1 MMIAAIGYDSIIAP
15 VCDEQGAVDRK
26 SALVGRRFA
35 VVSFDWN
42 RSVRI
47 LPLMNAP
54 KRTVLFDL
62 HQKLGARMTVF
73 GGFEMPVSY
82 SGIIEEHLAVRN
94 SAGIF
99 DLSHM
104 GEFEISGP
112 HALETLEH
120 AFTNSA
126 ARLKDGQA
134 QYTIMCAEDGGTLD
148 DLIVYRLGA
157 ERFMLC
163 VNASNIDADR
173 EWIVE
178 LNGGRAKF
186 EDVSDATALIAVQGP
201 VAVAILAIL
210 ADFPIADVP
219 RFGIASGQV
228 AGITCMAA
236 RTGYTGEDGFEL
248 FTENAG
254 ARELFEAI
262 LDASAAANAKPVGL
276 GARDTLRLEAGLP
289 LYGHELDRNS
299 SPLEAGL
306 GIFVKLGRDFVGS
319 AALAAQRDMGL
330 KKKLIGLQTDD
341 GRMVARQG
349 YRVFRGGDDIGVVT
363 SGTFAPSIQRPI
375 AMAYLNVAGR
385 TPPVVGDSLEVEI
398 RGRKTGAT
406 VVSRPFYRPQQPTAA
421 SSARL

>member
-1 MMIAAIGYDSIIAP
+1 M
-15 VCDEQGAVDRK
+15 
-26 SALVGRRFA
+26 
-35 VVSFDWN
+35 
-42 RSVRI
+42 
-47 LPLMNAP
+47 MNAP

-62 HQKLGARMTVF
+62 HQRLGARMTVF

-112 HALETLEH
+112 HALATLER

-126 ARLKDGQA
+126 ARLKQGHA

-148 DLIVYRLGA
+148 DLIVYRLGP
-157 ERFMLC
+157 ERYMLC
-163 VNASNIDADR
+163 VNASNIETDR
-173 EWIVE
+173 EWIAE

-201 VAVAILAIL
+201 VAVAILATL

-219 RFGIASGQV
+219 RFGVADGRV
-228 AGITCMAA
+228 AGITCLAA

-248 FTENAG
+248 FVDNAG
-254 ARELFEAI
+254 ARQLFEAI
-262 LDASAAANAKPVGL
+262 LDAGASADAKPVGL

-306 GIFVKLGRDFVGS
+306 ATFVKLGRPFIGA
-319 AALAAQRDMGL
+319 AALAAQRERGL
-330 KKKLIGLQTDD
+330 KKTLVGLQTDD

-349 YRVFRGGDDIGVVT
+349 YRVFRDGDEAGMVT

-375 AMAYLNVAGR
+375 AMAYLALAG
-385 TPPVVGDSLEVEI
+385 TENPPAVGESIGVEI
-398 RGRKTGAT
+398 RDRKTRAT
-406 VVSRPFYRPQQPTAA
+406 IVRRPFYRHGDESPAA
-421 SSARL
+421 STAHV

>member
-1 MMIAAIGYDSIIAP
+1 
-15 VCDEQGAVDRK
+15 
-26 SALVGRRFA
+26 
-35 VVSFDWN
+35 
-42 RSVRI
+42 
-47 LPLMNAP
+47 MNAP

-62 HQKLGARMTVF
+62 HQRLGARMTVF

-112 HALETLEH
+112 HALGTIER

-126 ARLKDGQA
+126 ARLKQGHA
-134 QYTIMCAEDGGTLD
+134 QYTIMCAEDGGTID
-148 DLIVYRLGA
+148 DLIVYRLGP
-157 ERFMLC
+157 ERYMLC
-163 VNASNIDADR
+163 VNASNLDADR
-173 EWIVE
+173 EWIAE

-186 EDVSDATALIAVQGP
+186 EDVSDATALVAVQGP
-201 VAVAILAIL
+201 RTVAILAAL
-210 ADFPIADVP
+210 ADFPIANVA
-219 RFGIASGQV
+219 RFGVAGGRV
-228 AGITCMAA
+228 AGITCIAA

-248 FTENAG
+248 FVDNAG
-254 ARELFEAI
+254 ARRLFEAI
-262 LDASAAANAKPVGL
+262 LEAGAAVDAKPVGL

-306 GIFVKLGRDFVGS
+306 AAFVKLGRPFIGA
-319 AALAAQRDMGL
+319 AALTAQRDRGL
-330 KKKLIGLQTDD
+330 KKTLVGLQTDD

-349 YRVFRGGDDIGVVT
+349 YRVFRNGDEAGVVT

-375 AMAYLNVAGR
+375 AMAYLAAAGAKNM
-385 TPPVVGDSLEVEI
+385 PAVGESLQVEI
-398 RGRKTGAT
+398 RERKTRAT
-406 VVSRPFYRPQQPTAA
+406 IVPRPFYRRDERRAA
-421 SSARL
+421 STPSV

>member
-1 MMIAAIGYDSIIAP
+1 
-15 VCDEQGAVDRK
+15 
-26 SALVGRRFA
+26 
-35 VVSFDWN
+35 
-42 RSVRI
+42 
-47 LPLMNAP
+47 MNAP

-62 HQKLGARMTVF
+62 HQRLGARMTVF

-112 HALETLEH
+112 RALATIER

-126 ARLKDGQA
+126 ARLKQGHA
-134 QYTIMCAEDGGTLD
+134 QYTIMCAEDGGIID
-148 DLIVYRLGA
+148 DLIVYRLGT
-157 ERFMLC
+157 ESYLLC
-163 VNASNIDADR
+163 VNASNIDTDR
-173 EWIVE
+173 EWIAE

-186 EDVSDATALIAVQGP
+186 EDVSDATALVAVQGP
-201 VAVAILAIL
+201 QTVAILAPL
-210 ADFPIADVP
+210 ADFPIANIA
-219 RFGIASGQV
+219 RFGVAGGLI
-228 AGITCMAA
+228 AGITCLAA

-248 FTENAG
+248 FVENAG
-254 ARELFEAI
+254 ARQLFEAI
-262 LDASAAANAKPVGL
+262 LDAGAGVDAKPVGL

-306 GIFVKLGRDFVGS
+306 AAFVKLGRPFIGA
-319 AALAAQRDMGL
+319 AALTAQRDRGL
-330 KKKLIGLQTDD
+330 KKTLVGLQTDD

-349 YRVFRGGDDIGVVT
+349 YRVFRNGEAAGVVT

-375 AMAYLNVAGR
+375 AMAYLAATGAKNMPA
-385 TPPVVGDSLEVEI
+385 VGESLEVEI
-398 RGRKTGAT
+398 RERKIGAT
-406 VVSRPFYRPQQPTAA
+406 IVPRPFYRRDDPPAA
-421 SSARL
+421 STASL

>member
-1 MMIAAIGYDSIIAP
+1 VRLLEDHGHLS
-15 VCDEQGAVDRK
+15 
-26 SALVGRRFA
+26 
-35 VVSFDWN
+35 
-42 RSVRI
+42 RSPETG
-47 LPLMNAP
+47 LLEFFLLMNAP

-94 SAGIF
+94 SAGVF

-112 HALETLEH
+112 HALETLER

-126 ARLKDGQA
+126 ARLKPGQA
-134 QYTIMCAEDGGTLD
+134 QYTIMCAEDGGTID
-148 DLIVYRLGA
+148 DLIVYRLGP
-157 ERFMLC
+157 ERYMLC

-186 EDVSDATALIAVQGP
+186 ADVSDATALIAVQGP
-201 VAVAILAIL
+201 VAVAILATL
-210 ADFPIADVP
+210 AEFPIADVP
-219 RFGIASGQV
+219 RFGVAEGTV
-228 AGITCMAA
+228 AGITCLAA

-248 FTENAG
+248 FVDNAG
-254 ARELFEAI
+254 ARQLFEAI
-262 LDASAAANAKPVGL
+262 LDAGAAADAKPVGL

-306 GIFVKLGRDFVGS
+306 GVFVKLGRPFVGEQRLS
-319 AALAAQRDMGL
+319 EQRDHGL
-330 KKKLIGLQTDD
+330 KKTLVGLQTDD

-349 YRVFRGGDDIGVVT
+349 YRVFRNGGDAGVVT

-375 AMAYLNVAGR
+375 AMAYLAVEGAEKR
-385 TPPVVGDSLEVEI
+385 PAVGDSLEVEI
-398 RGRKTGAT
+398 RDRKTRAT
-406 VVSRPFYRPQQPTAA
+406 IVRRPFYRRDEGHAA
-421 SSARL
+421 STASV

>member
-1 MMIAAIGYDSIIAP
+1 
-15 VCDEQGAVDRK
+15 
-26 SALVGRRFA
+26 
-35 VVSFDWN
+35 
-42 RSVRI
+42 
-47 LPLMNAP
+47 MNAP

-104 GEFEISGP
+104 GEFELSGP
-112 HALETLEH
+112 HALATLER

-126 ARLKDGQA
+126 SRLKLGQA
-134 QYTIMCAEDGGTLD
+134 QYTIMCAEDGGTID
-148 DLIVYRLGA
+148 DLIVYRLEP
-157 ERFMLC
+157 ERYMLC
-163 VNASNIDADR
+163 VNASNIEADR
-173 EWIVE
+173 EWLVE

-201 VAVAILAIL
+201 VAVAILATL

-219 RFGIASGQV
+219 RYGICGGEV
-228 AGITCMAA
+228 AGIACLAA

-248 FTENAG
+248 FVDNDG

-262 LDASAAANAKPVGL
+262 LEMGAAANAKPVGL

-289 LYGHELDRNS
+289 LYGHELDRNT

-306 GIFVKLGRDFVGS
+306 ATFVKLGRDFVGERGAHGAARQWTEKNIDRAADRRRQDGRAPGLPDFQKRRRGRRRHQRDVRAVDS
-319 AALAAQRDMGL
+319 AADRDGL
-330 KKKLIGLQTDD
+330 SEHR
-341 GRMVARQG
+341 GREK
-349 YRVFRGGDDIGVVT
+349 YRGGWRVDR
-363 SGTFAPSIQRPI
+363 S
-375 AMAYLNVAGR
+375 
-385 TPPVVGDSLEVEI
+385 
-398 RGRKTGAT
+398 
-406 VVSRPFYRPQQPTAA
+406 
-421 SSARL
+421 

>member
-1 MMIAAIGYDSIIAP
+1 
-15 VCDEQGAVDRK
+15 
-26 SALVGRRFA
+26 
-35 VVSFDWN
+35 
-42 RSVRI
+42 
-47 LPLMNAP
+47 MNAP

-82 SGIIEEHLAVRN
+82 GGIIEEHLAVRN
-94 SAGIF
+94 SAGVF

-112 HALETLEH
+112 HALDTLER

-126 ARLKDGQA
+126 ARLKQGQA
-134 QYTIMCAEDGGTLD
+134 QYTIMCTEDGGTID
-148 DLIVYRLGA
+148 DLIVYRLGP
-157 ERFMLC
+157 ERYMLC

-178 LNGGRAKF
+178 LNSGRAKF

-201 VAVAILAIL
+201 VAVAILATL
-210 ADFPIADVP
+210 AEFPIADVA
-219 RFGIASGQV
+219 RFGVAEGTV
-228 AGITCMAA
+228 AGITCLAA

-248 FTENAG
+248 FVDNAG
-254 ARELFEAI
+254 ARQLFEAI
-262 LDASAAANAKPVGL
+262 LDVGAAANAKPVGL

-306 GIFVKLGRDFVGS
+306 GVFVKLGRPFIGEK
-319 AALAAQRDMGL
+319 ALAAQRDHGL
-330 KKKLIGLQTDD
+330 KKTLVGLQTDD

-349 YRVFRGGDDIGVVT
+349 YRVLRNGEEAGVVT

-375 AMAYLNVAGR
+375 AMAYLNVEGAKN
-385 TPPVVGDSLEVEI
+385 PPAVGESLEVEI
-398 RGRKTGAT
+398 RERKARAT
-406 VVSRPFYRPQQPTAA
+406 IVRRPFYRRDEGHAA
-421 SSARL
+421 STVSV

>member
-1 MMIAAIGYDSIIAP
+1 
-15 VCDEQGAVDRK
+15 
-26 SALVGRRFA
+26 
-35 VVSFDWN
+35 
-42 RSVRI
+42 
-47 LPLMNAP
+47 MNAP

-112 HALETLEH
+112 HALATLER

-126 ARLKDGQA
+126 ARLKQGQA
-134 QYTIMCAEDGGTLD
+134 QYTIMCAEDGGTID
-148 DLIVYRLGA
+148 DLIVYRLGP
-157 ERFMLC
+157 ERYLLC
-163 VNASNIDADR
+163 VNASNIEADR

-201 VAVAILAIL
+201 VAVAILATL
-210 ADFPIADVP
+210 AEFPIADVA
-219 RFGIASGQV
+219 RFGVAEGTV
-228 AGITCMAA
+228 AGITCLAA

-248 FTENAG
+248 FVDHAG
-254 ARELFEAI
+254 ARKLFEAI
-262 LDASAAANAKPVGL
+262 LDIGAAASIKPVGL

-306 GIFVKLGRDFVGS
+306 GTFVKLGRNFVGS
-319 AALAAQRDMGL
+319 TALTAQSKQGL
-330 KKKLIGLQTDD
+330 KKRLIGLQTDD

-349 YRVFRGGDDIGVVT
+349 YRVFRNGDETGVIT
-363 SGTFAPSIQRPI
+363 SGTFGPSIQRPI
-375 AMAYLNVAGR
+375 AMGYLAGAGAKN
-385 TPPVVGDSLEVEI
+385 PPDVGEPIEVEI
-398 RGRKTGAT
+398 RNRRARAT
-406 VVSRPFYRPQQPTAA
+406 IVQRPFYRRDEGYAA
-421 SSARL
+421 STASV

>member
-1 MMIAAIGYDSIIAP
+1 M
-15 VCDEQGAVDRK
+15 
-26 SALVGRRFA
+26 
-35 VVSFDWN
+35 
-42 RSVRI
+42 SVKI
-47 LPLMNAP
+47 FPLMNAP

-112 HALETLEH
+112 HALGTIER

-126 ARLKDGQA
+126 ARLRQGHA
-134 QYTIMCAEDGGTLD
+134 QYTIMCAEDGGTID

-157 ERFMLC
+157 QRYMLC
-163 VNASNIDADR
+163 VNASNIDTDR
-173 EWIVE
+173 EWIAE

-186 EDVSDATALIAVQGP
+186 EDVSGATALVAVQGP
-201 VAVAILAIL
+201 QAVAILAAL
-210 ADFPIADVP
+210 AEFPIANVA
-219 RFGIASGQV
+219 RFGVAEGLI
-228 AGITCMAA
+228 AGISCIAA

-248 FTENAG
+248 FVENAG
-254 ARELFEAI
+254 ARQLFEAI
-262 LDASAAANAKPVGL
+262 LDAGAGTCAKPIGL

-306 GIFVKLGRDFVGS
+306 AAFVKLGRPFIGA
-319 AALAAQRDMGL
+319 AALAAQRDQGL
-330 KKKLIGLQTDD
+330 KKTLVGLQTDD

-349 YRVFRGGDDIGVVT
+349 YRVIRNGDEAGVVT

-375 AMAYLNVAGR
+375 AMAYLAAAGAKN
-385 TPPVVGDSLEVEI
+385 PPAVGESLEVEI
-398 RGRKTGAT
+398 RARKTRAT
-406 VVSRPFYRPQQPTAA
+406 IVPRPFYRRNEPPAA
-421 SSARL
+421 SAARV